1 MGVIS
6 HEETLE
12 NIYQPKLRLEMPS
25 IKCLSNGD
33 SSPPPLFQIISKA
46 GLEQLMEIYKIF
58 RDSMEIKLKLC
69 QIAANMSLCKDRQY
83 DFFAT
88 GWVSVLAAWGRDV
101 DIRLNVTAN
110 KALSNLD
117 KDSNDNRRVY
127 KSKIYPLYPRLRT
140 KAEPQLD
147 IVFVHGIL
155 GGVFMTWRQKEER
168 FEALKANSM
177 TKKLT
182 KNGTQSKGTVEGD
195 WKDGSPHPDS
205 VIPMMQRS
213 LRRQKE
219 IHLEN
224 TPGLAHDIME
234 AVNSAKSSLNANWE
248 VVYADCPTEA
258 SEGAVG
264 PFSVSGESWVAAD
277 EEVVE
282 EEYTNCWAM
291 DWLQE
296 NYPEIRVLGLNYT
309 STLSEWYSKLHGCGC
324 KITQGSI
331 ESRANEFLDHL
342 AAAGVGENGRPV
354 VFVGHSMGGLIVKSI
369 VAQAMD
375 SERPEE
381 RAVADNTK
389 AIMFLGTPHR
399 GTPIANLKQHMQ
411 MLLSP
416 SVEVREMEENSK
428 SLLKLHE
435 RFLRTVEKFGQRLE
449 VVTIAEGNPTVLT
462 PFKLSYEV
470 VTEQSAKIELGDYY
484 KLADDHLGICKPSS
498 KQSFLYRRLIET
510 IRRALDKPSSE
521 AAVDQMT
528 KHSVHDY

>member
-1 MGVIS
+1 
-6 HEETLE
+6 
-12 NIYQPKLRLEMPS
+12 
-25 IKCLSNGD
+25 
-33 SSPPPLFQIISKA
+33 
-46 GLEQLMEIYKIF
+46 MEIYKIF
-58 RDSMEIKLKLC
+58 RDSMEMKLKLC
-69 QIAANMSLCKDRQY
+69 QIVTNMSLCRERQY
-83 DFFAT
+83 DFFVT
-88 GWVSVLAAWGRDV
+88 GWVSVLAAWGREV

-117 KDSNDNRRVY
+117 KDANGDHRLY

-140 KAEPQLD
+140 KVEPQLD

-155 GGVFMTWRQKEER
+155 GGVLMTWRQKEER

-182 KNGTQSKGTVEGD
+182 KNGTSATGTVEGD

-213 LRRQKE
+213 ARRLNTRQSMQ
-219 IHLEN
+219 LEN
-224 TPGLAHDIME
+224 AQVGLAHDLLE
-234 AVNSAKSSLNANWE
+234 VVNSARNSLNGDWE
-248 VVYADCPTEA
+248 VVYADCPQDA
-258 SEGAVG
+258 SPGAAG
-264 PFSVSGESWVAAD
+264 PFSVSGEVWEPAD
-277 EEVVE
+277 EEVIE

-296 NYPEIRVLGLNYT
+296 KFPDIRVLGLNYT
-309 STLSEWYSKLHGCGC
+309 STLSEWYSKFHGCGC

-331 ESRANEFLDHL
+331 ESRAQEFLDHL
-342 AAAGVGENGRPV
+342 AAAGVGEGGRPV

-375 SERPEE
+375 SERKEE
-381 RAVADNTK
+381 RAVADSTK

-399 GTPIANLKQHMQ
+399 GTPVAKLKQHMQ

-416 SVEVREMEENSK
+416 SVEVREMEENS
-428 SLLKLHE
+428 SALLKLHE
-435 RFLRTVEKFGQRLE
+435 KFLRTVERFGGRRLE
-449 VVTIAEGNPTVLT
+449 VVSIAEGNPTVLT

-470 VTEQSAKIELGDYY
+470 VTEQSAKIEVGDYY

-498 KQSFLYRRLIET
+498 RQSFLYRRLLET
-510 IRRALDKPSSE
+510 IRRALQDGEGKLDE
-521 AAVDQMT
+521 ERMDT
-528 KHSVHDY
+528 KEI